1 MGNDG
6 IFYLF
11 FRDDTSTMLK
21 NEFKLT
27 RIG

>member
-1 MGNDG
+1 MGSDG

-11 FRDDTSTMLK
+11 FRDDASTMLK